1 MVERENCG
9 CGVAERSGQI
19 NSLGRNL
26 LDTAQTI
33 LSQKPMP
40 RQNTMISAF
49 TARNAIRWVCM
60 HLSAIWII
68 ITNEKLFSTPL
79 NFHEHTLPL
88 KKSLLWKLQSLNQCV
103 WISEVGRYH
112 FGYGE
117 LYSPFVWI
125 FPILGDILV
134 TGDCHFY
141 ESASP
146 FYASLPFTPQCRY
159 TCSGEG
165 KGENHLKFIWPQL
178 LSQGEL

>member
-1 MVERENCG
+1 MGFHFSQISTVVERENCG

-60 HLSAIWII
+60 HLSAMWII

-88 KKSLLWKLQSLNQCV
+88 KKSLLWKLQWLNQCV
-103 WISEVGRYH
+103 WISEAGRYH

-117 LYSPFVWI
+117 LYSPFCVDISNFGGYPGDRRLSLLWI
-125 FPILGDILV
+125 GFPLL
-134 TGDCHFY
+134 C
-141 ESASP
+141 
-146 FYASLPFTPQCRY
+146 LPSFHT
-159 TCSGEG
+159 TV
-165 KGENHLKFIWPQL
+165 
-178 LSQGEL
+178 